1 MARTYTEEETS
12 SILALQEAQ
21 HGNPE
26 TRGQYLR
33 LVKKVAPKTSIP
45 EIDVPEQA
53 MATLKPKLDQI
64 DKIEQRLEASERRA
78 AINDEWAKHRVTPTE
93 RAEIE
98 KLMTERL
105 IGDVGTAVDYY
116 RTQQVQAA
124 APRPGPSTISL
135 PHEGAFKGLFENST
149 KWARDEAYA
158 AIRDLEAQRA

>member
-1 MARTYTEEETS
+1 MARTYTEEETN
-12 SILALQEAQ
+12 SILALQEAL

-78 AINDEWAKHRVTPTE
+78 AINDEWAKHRVSPAE
-93 RAEIE
+93 RVEVE
-98 KLMTERL
+98 KLMTDRL
-105 IGDVGTAVDYY
+105 IADVGTAVEFH
-116 RTQQVQAA
+116 RTRQVQAA
-124 APRPGPSTISL
+124 APRPGPSTISM
-135 PHEGAFKGLFENST
+135 PTEGAFKGLFENPT

-158 AIRDLEAQRA
+158 AVTDLQAARS